1 MDSFTNM
8 ALLITAPQSV
18 NTSDA
23 LLIYVV
29 DEDAALC
36 DALRRLFDSVGLGVC
51 ALANLDEFLEAYQ
64 PERPG
69 CLLLD
74 NGLPGRDGLSAQ
86 HWLRQREID
95 LPVIIMAGHS
105 DVATA
110 VAAMKQGALDF
121 MVKPF
126 NEQLLLDG
134 VHHALAEDRVR
145 RRNRAWKQD
154 LQRRF
159 NTLTPREQD
168 VLRRMAEGLSNQDIA
183 DVLSLSRKTVEVHR
197 AKVMQKMQTHVL
209 SQLIRMAM
217 TLGILQL
224 YDPEA

>member
-1 MDSFTNM
+1 MNPAES
-8 ALLITAPQSV
+8 P
-18 NTSDA
+18 
-23 LLIYVV
+23 LIYIV
-29 DEDAALC
+29 DDDAALR
-36 DALRRLFDSVGLGVC
+36 DSLYRLLDSVGLNVYPG
-51 ALANLDEFLEAYQ
+51 ADLDVFIKDYQ

-74 NGLPGRDGLSAQ
+74 NSIPGRGDLSAQ
-86 HWLRQREID
+86 CWLQQREID
-95 LPVIIMAGHS
+95 LPVIIMTTHS

-121 MVKPF
+121 VVKPF

-134 VHHALAEDRVR
+134 VYQAVAEDRVR
-145 RRNRAWKQD
+145 RRHRAWRQD

-159 NTLTPREQD
+159 GTLTPREQD

-183 DVLSLSRKTVEVHR
+183 NVLNLSRKTVEVHR

-209 SQLIRMAM
+209 SHLIRMAM
-217 TLGILQL
+217 TLGMVPL
-224 YDPEA
+224 YDPEP